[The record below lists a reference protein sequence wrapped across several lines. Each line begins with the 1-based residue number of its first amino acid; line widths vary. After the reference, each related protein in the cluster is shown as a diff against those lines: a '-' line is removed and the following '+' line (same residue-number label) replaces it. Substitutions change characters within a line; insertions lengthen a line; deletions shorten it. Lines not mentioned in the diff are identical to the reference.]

1 MQAPRIAIIGGG
13 LAGLATAA
21 ALARFG
27 LAAEVFEQSP
37 ALGEIGAGINVSPQA
52 INALRAIGLG
62 EEIAAVASVAPGVLT
77 RDMNTGAPLHYRD
90 QTAAAARF
98 GAGIHS
104 FHRADLLGA
113 LASGVDP
120 ARIHL
125 DHRLI
130 GIAEQPAHV
139 ALSFANGVTREA
151 DLVIGADGIHSLVR
165 RALYGDEHPT
175 YTGQMVW
182 RALIPGSD
190 VPADVL
196 APSGHVQWLGPGRH
210 FFAYYLRGRDV
221 VNIVTQ
227 EDTDAWVEEG
237 WSIPGDPEAMRA
249 SFPNPEPLLATLLN
263 HVTQCSQW
271 GLFMR
276 PPTDNWGRGRVTLI
290 GDAAHAM
297 LPNAGQGASQSF
309 EDAYILARWLA
320 AEPDDPVAA
329 FRNFRRI
336 RMPRVHAVQRSS
348 AAIVKAKHDYNRKS
362 KEAAPAA
369 IDAVEFDGV
378 DLGLRCHGGVA
389 EATDSAGRMTQDGGT
404 SFLSPSSVVRRPSS
418 SSKNGAAG
426 SWGRAGRHEP
436 GLGTGRGG
444 DVTGVV

>member
-1 MQAPRIAIIGGG
+1 MSQIRIAIVGGG

-21 ALARFG
+21 ALCRIG
-27 LAAEVFEQSP
+27 TEAEVFEQSP
-37 ALGEIGAGINVSPQA
+37 ALGEIGAGVNVSPQA

-62 EEIAAVASVAPGVLT
+62 DKIAAVANIPPGVLT

-98 GAGIHS
+98 GAGPHS
-104 FHRADLLGA
+104 FHRADLLQA

-120 ARIHL
+120 RSIHL

-130 GIAEQPAHV
+130 GLEERTACVELA
-139 ALSFANGVTREA
+139 FANGSRHEA
-151 DLVIGADGIHSLVR
+151 DLVIGADGIHSSVR
-165 RALYGDEHPT
+165 HVLYGDDNPT

-182 RALIPGSD
+182 RALLPGGEI
-190 VPADVL
+190 PADVL
-196 APSGHVQWLGPGRH
+196 EPSGHVQWLGRGRH

-227 EDTDAWVEEG
+227 EDTDKWVEEG
-237 WSIPGDPEAMRA
+237 WSIPGNPDDMRA

-263 HVTQCSQW
+263 RVGQCSKW

-276 PPTDNWGRGRVTLI
+276 PLTDDWGRGRVALI

-320 AEPDDPVAA
+320 AERNDPIQAL
-329 FRNFRRI
+329 RNFRRI
-336 RMPRVHAVQRSS
+336 RIPRVHAVQRRS
-348 AAIVKAKHDYNRKS
+348 AAIVRAKHDYQQKS
-362 KEAAPAA
+362 EKAAPAA
-369 IDAVEFDGV
+369 VDAV
-378 DLGLRCHGGVA
+378 
-389 EATDSAGRMTQDGGT
+389 DSMAWI
-404 SFLSPSSVVRRPSS
+404 
-418 SSKNGAAG
+418 
-426 SWGRAGRHEP
+426 WGY
-436 GLGTGRGG
+436 
-444 DVTGVV
+444 DVTAEWDKPPLVPVG

>member
-1 MQAPRIAIIGGG
+1 MSQIRIAIVGGG

-21 ALARFG
+21 ALCRIG
-27 LAAEVFEQSP
+27 TEAEVFEQSP
-37 ALGEIGAGINVSPQA
+37 ALGEIGAGVNVSPQA

-62 EEIAAVASVAPGVLT
+62 DKIAAVANIAPGVLT

-98 GAGIHS
+98 GAGPHS
-104 FHRADLLGA
+104 FHRADLLQA

-120 ARIHL
+120 RSIHL

-130 GIAEQPAHV
+130 GLEERTACVELA
-139 ALSFANGVTREA
+139 FANGSRHEA
-151 DLVIGADGIHSLVR
+151 DLVIGADGIHSSVR
-165 RALYGDEHPT
+165 HVLYGDDNPT

-182 RALIPGSD
+182 RALLPGGEI
-190 VPADVL
+190 PADVL
-196 APSGHVQWLGPGRH
+196 EPSGHVQWLGRGRH

-227 EDTDAWVEEG
+227 EDTDKWVEEG
-237 WSIPGDPEAMRA
+237 WSIPGNPDDMRA

-263 HVTQCSQW
+263 RVGQCSKW

-276 PPTDNWGRGRVTLI
+276 PLTDDWGRGRVALI

-320 AEPDDPVAA
+320 AERNDPIQAL
-329 FRNFRRI
+329 RNFRRI
-336 RMPRVHAVQRSS
+336 RIPRVHAVQRRS
-348 AAIVKAKHDYNRKS
+348 AAIVRAKHDYQQKS
-362 KEAAPAA
+362 EKAAPAA
-369 IDAVEFDGV
+369 VDAV
-378 DLGLRCHGGVA
+378 
-389 EATDSAGRMTQDGGT
+389 DSMAWI
-404 SFLSPSSVVRRPSS
+404 
-418 SSKNGAAG
+418 
-426 SWGRAGRHEP
+426 WGY
-436 GLGTGRGG
+436 
-444 DVTGVV
+444 DVTAEWDKPPLVPVG